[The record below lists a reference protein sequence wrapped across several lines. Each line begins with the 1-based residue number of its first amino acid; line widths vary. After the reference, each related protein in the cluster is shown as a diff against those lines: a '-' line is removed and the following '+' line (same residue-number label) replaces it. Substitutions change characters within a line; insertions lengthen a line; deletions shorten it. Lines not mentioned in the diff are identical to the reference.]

1 MIRSRIKQ
9 GKCTAKS
16 KGLITPNGN
25 TALSLCLSD
34 IDSHRR
40 TTVAF
45 KCIVAMVKPDL
56 TDKVVESAKGAGARG
71 ATIIDASGTGAREA
85 KTFFG
90 LSLDIRTEVVLFLVR
105 EDGVAPVMSAIH
117 QAGRFNEPGT
127 GIAFVLGVE
136 SAIGVESQM
145 ANEL

>member
-1 MIRSRIKQ
+1 
-9 GKCTAKS
+9 
-16 KGLITPNGN
+16 
-25 TALSLCLSD
+25 
-34 IDSHRR
+34 
-40 TTVAF
+40 VAPH
-45 KCIVAMVKPDL
+45 APAP
-56 TDKVVESAKGAGARG
+56 VVESAKGAGARG

-90 LSLDIRTEVVLFLVR
+90 LSLDIRTEVVLFLVS
-105 EDGVAPVMSAIH
+105 EDAVAPVLSAIH
-117 QAGRFNEPGT
+117 EAGRFNEPGT

>member
-1 MIRSRIKQ
+1 M
-9 GKCTAKS
+9 
-16 KGLITPNGN
+16 
-25 TALSLCLSD
+25 
-34 IDSHRR
+34 
-40 TTVAF
+40 AF

-90 LSLDIRTEVVLFLVR
+90 LSLDIRTEVVLFLVS
-105 EDGVAPVMSAIH
+105 EDVVAPVLSTIH
-117 QAGRFNEPGT
+117 EAGRFNEPGT